1 MKRWQFLLGVAI
13 SVVCIAFALHQVK
26 DWAQFGKSFRD
37 ADYLYIVPTIAAY
50 FLILFIRAIRWRY
63 ILNQCGRV
71 GLRNTWN
78 AILVC
83 YMGNN
88 VFPFRAGEFMRVFLI
103 GKTEPSVSYSTALA
117 TVVVERLFD
126 FLVVLIALAL
136 VLLFIHFP
144 AGSEGLAAL
153 VRKFGAMTLL
163 GALILFGFL
172 FLLHLRTE
180 FVLRVSRRIL
190 KPLPERFSA
199 KIIAALERFASGL
212 SIMSRPRAM
221 LAVFGLSAAAWIVN
235 LSPVYLSGLAFGV
248 HIDLVTTA
256 FVTVVGAAA
265 AAIPA
270 APGFFGTFHYFN
282 QQALYFA
289 LHLDPGI
296 ALSIAVVI
304 HATYYFPI
312 TIAGA
317 LVAWRQGYSLTKM
330 REEEIKQP

>member
-1 MKRWQFLLGVAI
+1 MKRWHFWLGVAI
-13 SVVCIAFALHQVK
+13 SAACIAFALKQVD
-26 DWAQFGKSFRD
+26 DWGQFGRSFRD

-71 GLRNTWN
+71 SLRNTWN

-88 VFPFRAGEFMRVFLI
+88 VFPFRAGELMRVFLI
-103 GKTEPSVSYSTALA
+103 GRTEPSVSYSSALA

-136 VLLFIHFP
+136 VLLFISFP
-144 AGSEGLAAL
+144 AGSEKLAAT
-153 VRKFGAMTLL
+153 VRDFGAMTLL

-172 FLLHLRTE
+172 FLLHLRTA
-180 FVLRVSRRIL
+180 FVLRLSRRL
-190 KPLPERFSA
+190 LSPLPERFS
-199 KIIAALERFASGL
+199 KTIIAALERFAAGL

-221 LAVFGLSAAAWIVN
+221 LAVFGLSAVAWAVN
-235 LSPVYLSGLAFGV
+235 LTPVYLSGLAFGV
-248 HIDLVTTA
+248 HINLVTTA
-256 FVTVVGAAA
+256 FMTVVGAAA
-265 AAIPA
+265 ASIPA
-270 APGFFGTFHYFN
+270 APGFFGTFHVLN
-282 QQALYFA
+282 QQALVFA
-289 LHLDPGI
+289 LGLDPAI

-304 HATYYFPI
+304 HATYYFPV
-312 TIAGA
+312 TLAGA

-330 REEEIKQP
+330 REEEKVPS